1 MKFSKHI
8 HKFNTNEIIELIS
21 KGLNNRQISEEVE
34 IPQRILSEMLK
45 HFNIENKNK
54 RYIKNINH
62 DYFNNIDNENKAYIL
77 GFLLADGC
85 VLVEPKK
92 KNGKIYSYSKRIS
105 FCNSISDYEIIEK
118 IRNEISPQSNI
129 KIFQNNKGT
138 VNRKPQCVLRIGS
151 SEIVDKLIDIDI
163 KPRKTEDLNFKFD
176 FSIIPEHLIRHFI
189 RGFFDGDGWVGR
201 GKYKQMGFVTTY
213 LIFCEQLQN
222 HFSNVFPEITSNITT
237 CKSKNM
243 FTYSLTLNISGKK
256 PLIIFDYFYNN
267 SNIFL
272 MRKYKNFI
280 QDNTVLTSEIA
291 KGSEAV

>member
-21 KGLNNRQISEEVE
+21 KGLNNRQISEEIE

-189 RGFFDGDGWVGR
+189 RGFFDGDGCFSKIKQSLSITIISTSLNFLNQIAKYFTNLSEGINEVIREINGKTTNYYTLNFNFERTDKPEKVLKIYNYLYDDSELYLIRKKDKIESYLKYR
-201 GKYKQMGFVTTY
+201 GK
-213 LIFCEQLQN
+213 L
-222 HFSNVFPEITSNITT
+222 
-237 CKSKNM
+237 
-243 FTYSLTLNISGKK
+243 
-256 PLIIFDYFYNN
+256 
-267 SNIFL
+267 
-272 MRKYKNFI
+272 
-280 QDNTVLTSEIA
+280 
-291 KGSEAV
+291 

>member
-21 KGLNNRQISEEVE
+21 KGLNNRQISEEIE

-92 KNGKIYSYSKRIS
+92 KNGEIYSYSKRIS

-189 RGFFDGDGWVGR
+189 RGFFDGDGCFSKIRQSLSITIISTSLNFLNQIAKYFTNLSEGINEVIREINGKTTNYYTLNFNFERTDKPEKVLKIYNYLYDDSELYLIRKKDKIESYLKYR
-201 GKYKQMGFVTTY
+201 GK
-213 LIFCEQLQN
+213 L
-222 HFSNVFPEITSNITT
+222 
-237 CKSKNM
+237 
-243 FTYSLTLNISGKK
+243 
-256 PLIIFDYFYNN
+256 
-267 SNIFL
+267 
-272 MRKYKNFI
+272 
-280 QDNTVLTSEIA
+280 
-291 KGSEAV
+291 